1 MKKTLGSDNSRTD
14 NIVNGSTFEAKKTR
28 NLQLHFSEINQV
40 LFNTILQNKR
50 NPVPDMSTS
59 YDSDSI
65 DQRLSKSLLR
75 LNFEDR
81 NVMGEEIHGVRS
93 LDREETSELI
103 DESLHRM
110 DFELDKIIS
119 SSQNCQ
125 HAFETARCLPNTFVN
140 DRDFRLK
147 FLRAELFDP
156 VKAADRMIVYM
167 DYLLHLFGERAL
179 VEPLNSSFFNN
190 EETAALR
197 EGYMQVLPFRDRS
210 GRRIVVGLW
219 KAMKYKPRT
228 RVRRRERKTGY
239 RCFTEQPMNDCELV
253 PYSRIPFHSNFSSF
267 PSAKSCYI

>member
-1 MKKTLGSDNSRTD
+1 M
-14 NIVNGSTFEAKKTR
+14 I
-28 NLQLHFSEINQV
+28 
-40 LFNTILQNKR
+40 QNER
-50 NPVPDMSTS
+50 NPVPDLSTR
-59 YDSDSI
+59 YDNDDSI
-65 DQRLSKSLLR
+65 NQRLSKSLLQ
-75 LNFEDR
+75 LKFEDR
-81 NVMGEEIHGVRS
+81 NVIGEEIHGVRS
-93 LDREETSELI
+93 LDREETSKLI

-110 DFELDKIIS
+110 DFELDNIIS
-119 SSQNCQ
+119 SNQNCQ

-179 VEPLNSSFFNN
+179 EEPLNRSFLNN

-219 KAMKYKPRT
+219 KAMKYKPVT
-228 RVRRRERKTGY
+228 RVRSRERKTGDG
-239 RCFTEQPMNDCELV
+239 RFTEQPMNYSELL
-253 PYSRIPFHSNFSSF
+253 PYSQIFIHPNFSSF